1 MKLSKIAGNSV
12 RSSILSVDDVMLKT
26 EFSNGIVFFSL
37 FVWVDIIIS
46 SIFLV
51 FLFKNWNCKCT
62 DYIRM
67 RQSLNK

>member
-1 MKLSKIAGNSV
+1 MIVVKNCGQFGTIFFN
-12 RSSILSVDDVMLKT
+12 LSVDDIMLKT

-46 SIFLV
+46 SIFV
-51 FLFKNWNCKCT
+51 LFKNWNCKCT